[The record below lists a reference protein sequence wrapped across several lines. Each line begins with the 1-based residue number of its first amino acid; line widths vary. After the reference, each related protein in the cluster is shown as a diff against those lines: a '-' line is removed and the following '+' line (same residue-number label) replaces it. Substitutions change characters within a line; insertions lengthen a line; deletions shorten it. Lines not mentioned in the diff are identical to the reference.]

1 MGAEHKSLGWW
12 EPAWVASTCRTKQQP
27 SEAPTPSCTQSV
39 ERKSAVNGEKVCQL
53 KFVNLSMEL
62 ELKEEAEIKEDMEED
77 MFADDVDLGDTFYFS
92 TGEVIEMKKEDKDSK
107 M

>member
-1 MGAEHKSLGWW
+1 
-12 EPAWVASTCRTKQQP
+12 
-27 SEAPTPSCTQSV
+27 
-39 ERKSAVNGEKVCQL
+39 
-53 KFVNLSMEL
+53 MEL
-62 ELKEEAEIKEDMEED
+62 ELKDEAEVKEDMEED